1 MEIIKDSLIQ
11 LSLPISNLRGQTY
24 DGASNMLGH
33 KSGVAKQIIAEQ
45 PKAFDTHCHGHALS
59 LSVKEATKSSTLLN
73 DVMGTV
79 AEINILVKYSPKR
92 EQILGSIK
100 EMFKFADD
108 DEYDQTVTISK
119 LCVTCWTVRATI
131 FIKVLSN
138 YAQLMKL
145 WEICLQE
152 TLTREVRSRIIGC
165 QFQMKLFKFFHGV
178 HLSYKLYLITD
189 NLSKSLP
196 KESMSA
202 IEGQRIAQLTLKTLQ
217 NMCTDE
223 ASDLFYELVL
233 VTASKHEFILNPAL
247 SRKRKHPNYKLLDSH
262 F

>member
-1 MEIIKDSLIQ
+1 MEVIKDSLIQ

-152 TLTREVRSRIIGC
+152 TLTRE
-165 QFQMKLFKFFHGV
+165 F
-178 HLSYKLYLITD
+178 KLYLITD

-223 ASDLFYELVL
+223 ASDLFYERVL